1 MFENMDTD
9 DSDSPAIG
17 LIPSGA
23 TWQEVRDHMK
33 IAHHAVLMPPSAS
46 AHETSASETS
56 GDDVRTGYTGAYW
69 SGTDMILI
77 PDLGPDQEEAID
89 EFRTFL
95 QEHDET

>member
-1 MFENMDTD
+1 MFENLDID

-17 LIPSGA
+17 LIPPGA

-33 IAHHAVLMPPSAS
+33 IAHHAVLMPPSGS
-46 AHETSASETS
+46 ADNTSA
-56 GDDVRTGYTGAYW
+56 DDVRAEYTGAYW